1 MSMQIE
7 IFWSVLE
14 ESSMFE
20 MNIATLGSI
29 EGV

>member
-1 MSMQIE
+1 MQIE

>member
-1 MSMQIE
+1 MQIE

-14 ESSMFE
+14 GSSTFE
-20 MNIATLGSI
+20 MNITTLGSI

>member
-14 ESSMFE
+14 GSSTFE
-20 MNIATLGSI
+20 MNITTLGSI